1 MIGVYSDD
9 NLIVSKGSIRQD
21 FQRHFDAHYH
31 ESPDSGEVT
40 PGVYEFLGL
49 CVVKR
54 RLAHGI
60 VEIEISS
67 PKINKK
73 LRTAVGDTPQNFT
86 VLPLLNSTPLG
97 VPSSDDNPLVDISEF
112 NCRSVFGMCLWACTA
127 WRFDIQLACAKI
139 ASSLSKGNTLHN
151 VSACKQLS
159 WYLLECEVQ
168 SLKFS
173 SINVTKQFISFCDAS
188 HANEENILRSWF
200 SYSHIWANAFFGG
213 RTKLG
218 TSVCRSTK
226 DSEMMAVIA
235 CLSSILGYRFLLH
248 EIGFT
253 QHSPTRIHVDATA
266 ALDQTTSMNI
276 LREQKFNAVRRRWV
290 FEQFADK
297 LVEAVHCGTRFMLP
311 DLNTKIHSVTDH
323 ARITRNLQGHGSIE
337 TTFCDRP

>member
-1 MIGVYSDD
+1 MDCNPPKLYLKSYFKFLGDFGLKQSSIDPCLWFKVIDDNNWMMIGVYSDE

-127 WRFDIQLACAKI
+127 WRFDIQLACANNWD
-139 ASSLSKGNTLHN
+139 SKKT
-151 VSACKQLS
+151 
-159 WYLLECEVQ
+159 
-168 SLKFS
+168 
-173 SINVTKQFISFCDAS
+173 SFV
-188 HANEENILRSWF
+188 
-200 SYSHIWANAFFGG
+200 FFGIFPSG
-213 RTKLG
+213 N
-218 TSVCRSTK
+218 
-226 DSEMMAVIA
+226 
-235 CLSSILGYRFLLH
+235 SS
-248 EIGFT
+248 
-253 QHSPTRIHVDATA
+253 
-266 ALDQTTSMNI
+266 
-276 LREQKFNAVRRRWV
+276 
-290 FEQFADK
+290 
-297 LVEAVHCGTRFMLP
+297 
-311 DLNTKIHSVTDH
+311 
-323 ARITRNLQGHGSIE
+323 
-337 TTFCDRP
+337 